1 MNTAILI
8 PARLSSRRLPNKPT
22 VKLGGVPLVRRVAE
36 ACERTGYPVYVLTD
50 DVRVAKLVKG
60 FETVVD
66 YSVYYSNGT
75 ERCASA
81 AYIEELSQYDYF
93 INVQGD
99 MPDVTTNMI
108 DMLVHGLHN
117 DDAEVATLY
126 TKMTESEQKNRNNV
140 KMVHNGSV
148 AHWFARDIN
157 YGVRHLGVYGYTKE
171 ALKDYHSW
179 ETSLYEEIESLEQLR
194 WIENEVP
201 ISVYET
207 QFDGVEINTVA
218 DVHAWNLRNKLV

>member
-8 PARLSSRRLPNKPT
+8 PARLGSRRLPNKPT
-22 VKLGGVPLVRRVAE
+22 VKLGGVPMIRRVAE
-36 ACERTGYPVYVLTD
+36 ACEMTGYPVYVLTD
-50 DVRVAKLVKG
+50 DVKVAKLVKG
-60 FETVVD
+60 FETIVD
-66 YSVYYSNGT
+66 SSVYYNNGT

-81 AYIEELSQYDYF
+81 SFISELDQYEYF

-99 MPDVTTNMI
+99 MPDITTTMI

-117 DDAEVATLY
+117 EDALVATLY
-126 TKMTESEQKNRNNV
+126 TKMTEQEQNNRHNV
-140 KMVHNGSV
+140 KMVHNNYV
-148 AHWFARDIN
+148 AHWFARDIT
-157 YGVRHLGVYGYTKE
+157 YGVRHLGVYGYRNET
-171 ALKDYHSW
+171 LKDYLNW

-218 DVHAWNLRNKLV
+218 DVHSWHLRNNLV